1 MSISKGMSATG
12 SSINNHGNNANKNG
26 NTSAVVANGSS
37 QKYGTTNPI
46 ANVKNLNI
54 LVTGSN
60 NAGIYVGGGATPATA
75 NIGVNSEITVSG
87 TNSTGI
93 YNQGTV
99 NINDNNKIT
108 GIGGTTGIYSDG
120 GTINNSL
127 SKVATIN
134 INDTTKLPVV
144 FILKTELKLI

>member
-54 LVTGSN
+54 LVTGSEN
-60 NAGIYVGGGATPATA
+60 VGFLR
-75 NIGVNSEITVSG
+75 NENSSS
-87 TNSTGI
+87 N
-93 YNQGTV
+93 
-99 NINDNNKIT
+99 NINDIELNDNTVQSLTFGDNTANGGSKAT
-108 GIGGTTGIYSDG
+108 KSTLVRSDKYGISINRDLSVTSGGVKNSFAQASKG
-120 GTINNSL
+120 GYVKLNSG
-127 SKVATIN
+127 
-134 INDTTKLPVV
+134 
-144 FILKTELKLI
+144 KT